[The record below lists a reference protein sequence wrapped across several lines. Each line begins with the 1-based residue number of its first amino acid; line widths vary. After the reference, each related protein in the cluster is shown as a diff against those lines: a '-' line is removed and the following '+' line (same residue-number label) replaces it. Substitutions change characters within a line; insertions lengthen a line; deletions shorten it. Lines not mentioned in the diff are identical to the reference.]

1 MSVAKVVRV
10 EKSRKDQGKCGHC
23 GDELPAGSGYVWWK
37 MGFRSNYKHKRCL
50 KAVCFPKPS
59 ERESNK
65 TATILAAQES
75 FEMQI
80 DNINDKEEIESLVQE
95 VGSAVREVAEEYREA
110 ADAWEQGNS
119 ELEEKADH
127 YEGQADESEN
137 WESDKGEEP
146 ELCEKHEEEGDQD
159 KAANCEDCQEK
170 REEWIQEIR
179 DEATEVVNNIEFM

>member
-50 KAVCFPKPS
+50 KTACFPKPS
-59 ERESNK
+59 ERETNK
-65 TATILAAQES
+65 TATILAAQEN
-75 FEMQI
+75 FEE
-80 DNINDKEEIESLVQE
+80 NIGNLTEKEEIESAVQE
-95 VGSAVREVAEEYREA
+95 VGAAVREVAEEYREA

-137 WESDKGEEP
+137 WESDQGDEP
-146 ELCEKHEEEGDQD
+146 EWCDLHEDASSVDRGECTECMEKEED
-159 KAANCEDCQEK
+159 
-170 REEWIQEIR
+170 WIQAIR
-179 DEATEVVNNIEFM
+179 DEAIEVVNNIEMM